1 MPPETRYA
9 KSGGVHIAYQVVGAG
24 PDLILVPGWISHVEM
39 MWEEPALARYLER
52 LASFSRLIMIDKRGT
67 GLSDPVSLDRVP
79 TLEQRMDDVRAVMD
93 AVDSERAALLG
104 VSEGGPMNILFAATY
119 PERTS
124 ALVLLGTFARAVEGD
139 DYPIG
144 VAPERLDDFLEQ
156 LAENWGDGQSLWNLA
171 PSVAADERMR
181 ASWAR
186 FERMSASPGA
196 ATTLLR
202 MVADIDVRHILSS
215 VHVPTLVLHRT
226 GDTFVPL
233 AQGRYLAEHIPGA
246 RFVELPGTDH
256 LYFVGDTGPLLDEV
270 EVFLTGQRQ
279 QHEADRVLATVLFTD
294 IVDSTRHAA
303 ELGDRRWRDLLDS
316 HDALV
321 RRQVERF
328 RGRAVKGTGDGV
340 LATFDGPARAIRS
353 ACAIVEAARQLGVEL
368 RAGLHTGECEVRG
381 DDLGGIAV
389 HIGAR
394 VAAMAAPGEVLA
406 SSTVKDLVAGS
417 GLRFADR
424 GSHVLKGVPGEWRIY
439 AAYT

>member
-1 MPPETRYA
+1 
-9 KSGGVHIAYQVVGAG
+9 
-24 PDLILVPGWISHVEM
+24 
-39 MWEEPALARYLER
+39 
-52 LASFSRLIMIDKRGT
+52 
-67 GLSDPVSLDRVP
+67 
-79 TLEQRMDDVRAVMD
+79 MDDVRAVMD

-124 ALVLLGTFARAVEGD
+124 ALVLLGTFARAFEGD

-144 VAPERLDDFLEQ
+144 VALERRDDFLEL
-156 LAENWGDGQSLWNLA
+156 LAENWGEGQSLSNLA

-181 ASWAR
+181 ASWGR

-196 ATTLLR
+196 AITLLR
-202 MVADIDVRHILSS
+202 MAADIDVRHILST

-279 QHEADRVLATVLFTD
+279 QHDADRVLATVLFTD

-303 ELGDRRWRDLLDS
+303 ELGDRRWRDLLDN

-321 RRQVERF
+321 RRQVDRF
-328 RGRAVKGTGDGV
+328 RGRTVKGTGDGV

-406 SSTVKDLVAGS
+406 SSTVKDLVAGA

-424 GSHVLKGVPGEWRIY
+424 GTHVLKGVPGEWRIY